1 MKNNIKILKNISDI
15 KWWKFWVEES
25 LFFSEIER
33 IKSNGKSSNET
44 TKQKSLSYKNLLQ
57 KAISYNISLNDMLN
71 LSKYNE

>member
-33 IKSNGKSSNET
+33 IKSNGKSSNEA